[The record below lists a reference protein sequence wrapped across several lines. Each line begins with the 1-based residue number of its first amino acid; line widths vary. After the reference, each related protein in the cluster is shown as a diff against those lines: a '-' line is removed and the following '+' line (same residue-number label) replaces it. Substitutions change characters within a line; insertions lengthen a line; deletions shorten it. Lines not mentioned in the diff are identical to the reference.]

1 MGIMSSSNT
10 GNQRQSKVAVITGS
24 SSGIGRATALRLAAD
39 GYSVVLHGLRNVAG
53 VQATATEILER
64 TGRTSLCVLADVA
77 DSRSRLDLVR
87 AAFQWQGRVDAWI
100 NNAGA
105 DVLTTEARHWSFEAK
120 LEHLLATDLVSTASL
135 SREVADRMRQQATE
149 PSVSNPAS
157 PPDARPCIIN
167 IGWDQALIGMSGDS
181 GQLFCATKAAIMAFT
196 NSFAMTV
203 APHIRV
209 NCVAPGWIKT
219 AWGDGQDSNDYWDA
233 RARGESLLARW
244 GSPDDIAATIAWLVS
259 PHAAFINGQCI
270 NINGGRRFTAPAPT
284 DWVAGSEQ
292 S

>member
-1 MGIMSSSNT
+1 MSSSSTVNE
-10 GNQRQSKVAVITGS
+10 RRCKVAVVTGS
-24 SSGIGRATALRLAAD
+24 SSGIGRATALRLAAN
-39 GYSVVLHGLRNVAG
+39 GYSVVLHGRRNVAG
-53 VQATATEILER
+53 VQATATEILEL
-64 TGRTSLCVLADVA
+64 TGRASLCVLADVA

-87 AAFQWQGRVDAWI
+87 AAFQWHGRVDAWV

-105 DVLTTEARHWSFEAK
+105 DVLTTEARHWSFDAK

-135 SREVADRMRQQATE
+135 SREVAGRMGQQVASE
-149 PSVSNPAS
+149 PTAAA
-157 PPDARPCIIN
+157 DAQPCIVN
-167 IGWDQALIGMSGDS
+167 IGWDQAMIGMAGDA

-203 APHIRV
+203 APQIRV

-244 GSPDDIAATIAWLVS
+244 GSPDDVANTIAWLVS
-259 PHAAFINGQCI
+259 PHAAFINGQCL
-270 NINGGRRFTAPAPT
+270 NVNGGRRFTAPAPN
-284 DWVAGSEQ
+284 DWSTGSD
-292 S
+292 